1 MLDKLKNFFEKH
13 LKQQEAETQE
23 QLEHRLQLACA
34 VLLIEVA
41 YADDSLSL
49 LEQDQLQV
57 AIKTKF
63 ELTEQEIESLLEL
76 AKNKSEQATDF
87 HQFTRLLNDNFELVQ
102 KIRLVELMWE
112 VAMADGRIDRH
123 EEHFIRKIADLLYLR
138 HSELISAR
146 ERIKEELNKN

>member
-1 MLDKLKNFFEKH
+1 MLDTLKNFFEKH
-13 LKQQEAETQE
+13 LQKTEAETQE
-23 QLEHRLQLACA
+23 ALEHRLQLACA

-49 LEQDQLQV
+49 LEQDQLNQ
-57 AIKTKF
+57 AIQSKF
-63 ELTEQEIESLLEL
+63 SLTSDEIESLLAL
-76 AKNKSEQATDF
+76 AKNKSQQATDYY
-87 HQFTRLLNDNFELVQ
+87 QFTRLLNDNFELVQ

-112 VAMADGRIDRH
+112 VAMSDGHIDKH

-146 ERIKEELNKN
+146 ERVKADLNKA